1 MTYQQ
6 PKDDP
11 EMRVQIDDLYEALF
25 KTLADSGNMRV
36 DIIMNALL
44 RMICA
49 IAVEHGA
56 ERETLMGATGACF
69 DSTLAAKDMFD
80 KFESSTPIQ

>member
-6 PKDDP
+6 PPDDP
-11 EMRVQIDDLYEALF
+11 QMRSEIDDLYEALF
-25 KTLADSGNMRV
+25 KSLGESTNRV
-36 DIIMNALL
+36 DVVINVLL

-56 ERETLMGATGACF
+56 DKNTVMGATEACF
-69 DSTLAAKDMFD
+69 DATLAAKALHD
-80 KFESSTPIQ
+80 KYESTLQ

>member
-6 PKDDP
+6 PEDNP
-11 EMRVQIDDLYEALF
+11 EMRSEIDDLYEALF
-25 KTLADSGNMRV
+25 KSLGESTNRV
-36 DIIMNALL
+36 DVVMNVLL

-56 ERETLMGATGACF
+56 DKDTVMGATEACF
-69 DSTLAAKDMFD
+69 DATLAAKDLFD
-80 KFESSTPIQ
+80 KHESTLQ

>member
-6 PKDDP
+6 PPDDP
-11 EMRVQIDDLYEALF
+11 KMRSEIDDLYEALF
-25 KTLADSGNMRV
+25 KSLGESTNRV
-36 DIIMNALL
+36 DVVMNVLL

-56 ERETLMGATGACF
+56 DKDTVMGATEACF
-69 DSTLAAKDMFD
+69 DATLAAKVLHD
-80 KFESSTPIQ
+80 KYESTLQ

>member
-6 PKDDP
+6 PPDDP
-11 EMRVQIDDLYEALF
+11 KMRSEIDDLYEALF
-25 KTLADSGNMRV
+25 KSLGESTNRV
-36 DIIMNALL
+36 DVVINVLL

-56 ERETLMGATGACF
+56 DKQTVMGATEACF
-69 DSTLAAKDMFD
+69 DATLAAKALHD
-80 KFESSTPIQ
+80 KYESTLQ

>member
-6 PKDDP
+6 PEDNP
-11 EMRVQIDDLYEALF
+11 EMRSEIDDLYEALF
-25 KTLADSGNMRV
+25 KSLGESTNRV
-36 DIIMNALL
+36 DVVINVLL

-56 ERETLMGATGACF
+56 DKDTVMGATSACF
-69 DSTLAAKDMFD
+69 DATLAAKALHD
-80 KFESSTPIQ
+80 KYESTLQ

>member
-11 EMRVQIDDLYEALF
+11 EMRVEIDDLYEALF
-25 KTLADSGNMRV
+25 KTLADSGGMRV
-36 DIIMNALL
+36 DVIMNALL

-56 ERETLMGATGACF
+56 DRETLMGATGACF
-69 DSTLAAKDMFD
+69 DSTLAAKDLFD
-80 KFESSTPIQ
+80 KHESTIQ

>member
-6 PKDDP
+6 PPDDP
-11 EMRVQIDDLYEALF
+11 KMRSEIDDLYEALF
-25 KTLADSGNMRV
+25 KSLGESTNRV
-36 DIIMNALL
+36 DVVMNVLL

-56 ERETLMGATGACF
+56 DKDTVMGATEACF
-69 DSTLAAKDMFD
+69 DATLAAKDLFD
-80 KFESSTPIQ
+80 KHESTLQ

>member
-6 PKDDP
+6 PEDDP
-11 EMRVQIDDLYEALF
+11 QLRSESDDLYEAMF
-25 KTLADSGNMRV
+25 KTLAGGTNRV
-36 DIIMNALL
+36 DVILNVLL

-56 ERETLMGATGACF
+56 DKKTLMGATEACF
-69 DSTLAAKDMFD
+69 DATAEAKVMFD
-80 KFESSTPIQ
+80 KHESSTPLQ